1 MRQFDTG
8 ATRDDDTHKLDFEGF
23 LDPFVLERFAQYMH
37 QHRIQADGSLR
48 ASDNWQKG
56 IPTASYM
63 SSLLRHVMEVWRDYR
78 RHNKSLTLVGVE
90 ALCAVLFNAMGLI
103 RNAQEWGGP
112 VDRPF
117 ASSGGQAAAPP
128 PPTLEAQT
136 WSSGSSGSD
145 PYQYML
151 RSRLLH
157 PPHPTAAPT
166 PR

>member
-48 ASDNWQKG
+48 AADNWQKG

-63 SSLLRHVMEVWRDYR
+63 SSLIRHVMEVWRDYR
-78 RHNKSLTLVGVE
+78 RHNKSLSLVGVE
-90 ALCAVLFNAMGLI
+90 ALCAVMFNAMGLI

-117 ASSGGQAAAPP
+117 ETAGGQLAAPT
-128 PPTLEAQT
+128 PPTPEAQT
-136 WSSGSSGSD
+136 WWNGSSGSD
-145 PYQYML
+145 PYQYTL
-151 RSRLLH
+151 RTRLLH
-157 PPHPTAAPT
+157 PLHQTEESSPQ
-166 PR
+166 